1 MQRAAFYWKCMKHLI
16 NNRRIKIRI
25 TSLPHTEA
33 VTSSAPFKQ
42 KYSLRHQ
49 HIGIVQLLADT
60 LTARLLKIQAKTF

>member
-1 MQRAAFYWKCMKHLI
+1 MQRAAFYWKCMKNLI
-16 NNRRIKIRI
+16 MGNIKIRM

-49 HIGIVQLLADT
+49 HIGTVQLLADN
-60 LTARLLKIQAKTF
+60 LTARLLKIQVKTF